1 MPRTAKVK
9 ERKDIRISMLL
20 TESQKLW
27 LEEQTKNND
36 FVNQSDIIRGL
47 INQAMKKKR
56 NRDNPLD

>member
-1 MPRTAKVK
+1 MPRTAKGK

>member
-1 MPRTAKVK
+1 MPRTAKGK

-20 TESQKLW
+20 TEAQKLW